1 MKFKTATRTV
11 YQTERI
17 RIDRVSDRYG
27 AWFQLYL
34 DSEYVGNFE
43 RQHEAEHEAAL
54 WLAEQAQYL
63 AVYA

>member
-1 MKFKTATRTV
+1 MKFKTTTRTV

-43 RQHEAEHEAAL
+43 RQHEAEHKAAM
-54 WLAEQAQYL
+54 WLSEQAETL
-63 AVYA
+63 RRAA